1 MEKWVAVID
10 LKAYYA
16 TFECVERGLDPFTTP
31 LAVTDTERKGATI
44 VLSVSPY
51 LKSLGVPSRLR
62 RRDLPQNIPGMIY
75 AKPQMEK
82 YVKKSAEIVSIFL
95 DFVGKEDI
103 HVYSIDESFLNN
115 PL

>member
-1 MEKWVAVID
+1 M
-10 LKAYYA
+10 KAYYA

-75 AKPQMEK
+75 AKPQMENTS
-82 YVKKSAEIVSIFL
+82 KKRRDCLYLL

-103 HVYSIDESFLNN
+103 HVYSIDESF
-115 PL
+115 